1 MMDVENNNKNPLTGA
16 KPDSTIRHIY
26 NALFDGKRLTSLDAL
41 GLCNTICLNR
51 YICILRNKYGVAI
64 KDKWLQLPNGKRV
77 KQYWIERGA

>member
-1 MMDVENNNKNPLTGA
+1 MDVENNNKNPLTGA

-26 NALFDGKRLTSLDAL
+26 NALYDGKRITSLDAL

>member
-1 MMDVENNNKNPLTGA
+1 MDVENINKNPLTGA
-16 KPDSTIRHIY
+16 RPDSTIRHIY
-26 NALFDGKRLTSLDAL
+26 NALYDGKRITSLDAL

>member
-1 MMDVENNNKNPLTGA
+1 MDVENNNKNPLTGA

>member
-1 MMDVENNNKNPLTGA
+1 MDVENNNKNPLTGA

-51 YICILRNKYGVAI
+51 YICIL
-64 KDKWLQLPNGKRV
+64 Q
-77 KQYWIERGA
+77 